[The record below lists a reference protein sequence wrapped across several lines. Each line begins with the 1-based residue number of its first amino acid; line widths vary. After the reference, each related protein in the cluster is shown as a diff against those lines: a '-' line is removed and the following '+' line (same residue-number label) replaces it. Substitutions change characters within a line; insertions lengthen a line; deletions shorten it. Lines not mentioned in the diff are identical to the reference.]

1 MMWIRLLFTLA
12 FLCTLTPG
20 FAQSADQHVLGTI
33 MAIDKTH
40 VEIKT
45 TKGQSVIVRVDN
57 KTRFKDESG
66 SKGMN
71 MPEVGDRVV
80 IKATKEEKEK
90 VLLATN
96 IHFSSAR
103 RGAPAP
109 IHQTLTQPAP
119 VQPEPAQ
126 QPEPTQ

>member
-1 MMWIRLLFTLA
+1 MWLRLLLTLA
-12 FLCTLTPG
+12 FLCMLTPG
-20 FAQSADQHVLGTI
+20 FAHSADQHVLGTI
-33 MAIDKTH
+33 MAIDRTH

-57 KTRFKDESG
+57 KTRYKDESG

-80 IKATKEEKEK
+80 VKATKEEKEK

-103 RGAPAP
+103 RAPAP
-109 IHQTLTQPAP
+109 IRQTLTEPAP
-119 VQPEPAQ
+119 VQPEPTQ
-126 QPEPTQ
+126 QLEPTP